1 MSVRRLL
8 VVLISLS
15 FLSASCKKEEAPAP
29 TPAPPPASVKGQN
42 AEPNKGP
49 QAPGDQASKSEE
61 PKAAPAQDPK
71 SDPKAEEPKAQ
82 EPKAEEP
89 KDVAKNSADVAAEP
103 KDSAAQPVKAP
114 AEPDKAE
121 AQPVKVEPPKQ
132 NLDVVPPIPVKLPD
146 GTAQP
151 AGTPAPLG
159 ATPPAANP
167 GLPPAGSQPAL
178 GTVPTAAAP
187 AAVATVASVGTA
199 AGAVATGATW
209 TPPPFQNVEETRTDV
224 RAREAMVKML
234 QTGYRHAITDERV
247 LKAMGTVPRHEYL
260 LPENRAEGYRQMW
273 FRIGHGQTITDPG
286 MVAWMTQL
294 LAIKPTDKVL
304 EIGTGSG
311 YQGSILSQ
319 LTPHAFTIEIVEP
332 LAQRTHK
339 LLAKFGLDKIMKT
352 RIGDGYYGWEEEAPF
367 DKIIVT
373 CAADHIP
380 ILLLQQ
386 LKPGGLM
393 VIPVGPRYQPGKLHF
408 IAKDAQGKVHKKV
421 LGKVDFVPM
430 TRLKDW
436 GKTDERDAK
445 RRELEKQSKEMKYE
459 ETTP

>member
-1 MSVRRLL
+1 MSLRVAILMIS
-8 VVLISLS
+8 ISL
-15 FLSASCKKEEAPAP
+15 LGLSCKKEEAPVQ
-29 TPAPPPASVKGQN
+29 TPAPPPASVKGQ
-42 AEPNKGP
+42 A
-49 QAPGDQASKSEE
+49 
-61 PKAAPAQDPK
+61 
-71 SDPKAEEPKAQ
+71 SDPAVKPVADTMKEP
-82 EPKAEEP
+82 
-89 KDVAKNSADVAAEP
+89 AAEP
-103 KDSAAQPVKAP
+103 AGKPETATPSGEPVAGSQSPQKADAGEAKTAKPDASAVQPGAQPAKAEQPSADNERPEEVKGSEGERP
-114 AEPDKAE
+114 AEAKT
-121 AQPVKVEPPKQ
+121 EPQKLQ
-132 NLDVVPPIPVKLPD
+132 VVPPVPVKLPEGAAGAGED
-146 GTAQP
+146 PAPQGTAP
-151 AGTPAPLG
+151 
-159 ATPPAANP
+159 
-167 GLPPAGSQPAL
+167 
-178 GTVPTAAAP
+178 AAAP
-187 AAVATVASVGTA
+187 TTGTPSAAAAAPVVATVASSGA
-199 AGAVATGATW
+199 PAGGATW
-209 TPPPFQNVEETRTDV
+209 TPPPFQNVEEGRTEV
-224 RAREAMVKML
+224 RSREAMVKML

-260 LPENRAEGYRQMW
+260 LPENRADGYKQNW

-294 LAIKPTDKVL
+294 LAIKATDKVL

-311 YQGSILSQ
+311 YQGSVLAQ
-319 LTPHAFTIEIVEP
+319 LTPHAYTIEIVEP

-339 LLAKFGLDKIMKT
+339 LFARLGLDKVLKT

-380 ILLLQQ
+380 VLLLQQ

-408 IAKDAQGKVHKKV
+408 IAKDAQGKIHKKV

-445 RRELEKQSKEMKYE
+445 RKELEKQSREFKYE
-459 ETTP
+459 EATP